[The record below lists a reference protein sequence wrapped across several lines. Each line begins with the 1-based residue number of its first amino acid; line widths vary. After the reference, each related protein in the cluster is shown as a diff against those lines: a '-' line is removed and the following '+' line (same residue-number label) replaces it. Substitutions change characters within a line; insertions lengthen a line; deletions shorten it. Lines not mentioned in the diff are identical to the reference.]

1 MTDFWD
7 TQEGYIC
14 EGQILG
20 FVTLGTAAVA
30 GDVVTFGTVAANAVV
45 MDLAGTANGD
55 GCAVAM
61 KSGVTGDQIPVVF
74 NGVMKMVAHITC
86 TVGDVVINCATAGTT
101 ITYGQVQPLTAI
113 NTANHAQII
122 ALKSCNGTG
131 TAYNLG
137 MALQTSGANGDE
149 ILVMIGRVP

>member
-1 MTDFWD
+1 MTDMWD

-14 EGQILG
+14 QGQILG
-20 FVTLGTAAVA
+20 FVELGTAVVA
-30 GDVVTFGTVAANAVV
+30 GDIVMWGTAAANKVV
-45 MDLAGTANGD
+45 MSVAGAANGD

-61 KSGVTGDQIPVVF
+61 KSGVTGDIVPVVF
-74 NGVMKMVAHITC
+74 NGVVKMVAHITV

-113 NTANHAQII
+113 NTALHAQVI
-122 ALKSCNGTG
+122 ALKAINGTG

-137 MALQTSGANGDE
+137 MAIQSSGANGDE
-149 ILVMIGRVP
+149 ILVMIGRLP